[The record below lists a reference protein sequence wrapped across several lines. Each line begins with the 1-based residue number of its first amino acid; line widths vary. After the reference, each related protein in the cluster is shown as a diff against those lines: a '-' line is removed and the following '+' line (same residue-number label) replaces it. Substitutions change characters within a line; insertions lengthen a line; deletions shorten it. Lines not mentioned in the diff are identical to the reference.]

1 MLLRGIVPRMY
12 FDYGSPQSSRLRE
25 LVHRQEICF
34 RIQVQNSNAMDL
46 GRVLRAYDHVLGHV
60 VVP

>member
-12 FDYGSPQSSRLRE
+12 FDYGSPQSSRLRK
-25 LVHRQEICF
+25 LVHRQEICS

-46 GRVLRAYDHVLGHV
+46 GRVLRACDHVLGHV